1 MEHGYFMKKVLIAL
15 FLVVTVLYIFS
26 TQVFAKSNLDG
37 LGIIVNVKKCNLRSA
52 PDISKDNV
60 ISVLLKNETASLLDT
75 FISKGHLWYFVQT
88 TDYKGWLSASVSTLK
103 EKPIDFNQLDLIYKK
118 TLIHLEKEYP
128 AKYFNLYNKVKM
140 YYSKEEFD
148 ALLLDQSNIL
158 LQGEYLDK
166 LIFLASPVSIKTQ
179 NRQHKDAVP
188 LLVNQETLNNGKVFF
203 KKYKAYFLKAQKET
217 GVQANDIIA
226 ILNWES
232 RLGMYK
238 GKYDIF
244 KIFSNQYFHI
254 NEVEFE
260 LFQKGHYQKQGAMER
275 SRALKRLQKIKKRA
289 FNNLSQLL
297 IQAKNT
303 GFDPRIVKGSWA
315 GAIGIPQFMPASMS
329 YAVDG
334 DGDGLIDLNTVP
346 DSIFSVATYLKR
358 HKYKE
363 RGREYAFKRYNA
375 SDTYVRGVKLYS
387 DEFEKLMPQLCP
399 IE

>member
-1 MEHGYFMKKVLIAL
+1 MIKFLKTSFLIIFAM
-15 FLVVTVLYIFS
+15 YIFS
-26 TQVFAKSNLDG
+26 AQASAKFNLD
-37 LGIIVNVKKCNLRSA
+37 
-52 PDISKDNV
+52 
-60 ISVLLKNETASLLDT
+60 
-75 FISKGHLWYFVQT
+75 
-88 TDYKGWLSASVSTLK
+88 
-103 EKPIDFNQLDLIYKK
+103 EKAIDFNSSDLIYKK
-118 TLIHLEKEYP
+118 TSINLEKEYP
-128 AKYFNLYNKVKM
+128 DKYFNLYNKVKM

-148 ALLLDQSNIL
+148 DLLLDTSNIL
-158 LQGEYLDK
+158 LEGEYLDK
-166 LIFLASPVSIKTQ
+166 LVFLASPVSVKTQ
-179 NRQHKDAVP
+179 NRQLKDVVP

-203 KKYKAYFLKAQKET
+203 EKYKTHFLKAHKET
-217 GVQANDIIA
+217 GVQTNDIIA

-254 NEVEFE
+254 DEVEFE
-260 LFQKGHYQKQGAMER
+260 LFQKGHYQKQGAMDR
-275 SRALKRLQKIKKRA
+275 STALKRLQKIKKRA
-289 FNNLSQLL
+289 LNNLSQLL

-334 DGDGLIDLNTVP
+334 DKDGLIDLNTVP

-363 RGREYAFKRYNA
+363 RGREYAFKRYNH
-375 SDTYVRGVKLYS
+375 DDMYVRGVKLYA
-387 DEFEKLMPQLCP
+387 DEFEKLMFPFCP
-399 IE
+399 VQ

>member
-1 MEHGYFMKKVLIAL
+1 
-15 FLVVTVLYIFS
+15 
-26 TQVFAKSNLDG
+26 SN
-37 LGIIVNVKKCNLRSA
+37 
-52 PDISKDNV
+52 PDEEI
-60 ISVLLKNETASLLDT
+60 
-75 FISKGHLWYFVQT
+75 
-88 TDYKGWLSASVSTLK
+88 
-103 EKPIDFNQLDLIYKK
+103 IDFNLSDLIYKK
-118 TLIHLEKEYP
+118 TSINLEKEYP
-128 AKYFNLYNKVKM
+128 AKYLNLYNKVKM

-148 ALLLDQSNIL
+148 DLLLDTSNIL

-166 LIFLASPVSIKTQ
+166 LVFLASPVSVKTQ
-179 NRQHKDAVP
+179 NKQHKDAVP

-203 KKYKAYFLKAQKET
+203 EKYKAHFLKAQKET

-232 RLGMYK
+232 RLGMYR

-254 NEVEFE
+254 DEVEFE
-260 LFQKGHYQKQGAMER
+260 LFQKGDYQKQGAMDR
-275 SRALKRLQKIKKRA
+275 ATALKRLQKIKKRA
-289 FNNLSQLL
+289 LDNLSQLL
-297 IQAKNT
+297 IQAKHT

-363 RGREYAFKRYNA
+363 QGREYAFKRYNH
-375 SDTYVRGVKLYS
+375 DDMYVRGVKLYS
-387 DEFEKLMPQLCP
+387 DEFEKLMSQFCP

>member
-1 MEHGYFMKKVLIAL
+1 MIK
-15 FLVVTVLYIFS
+15 FLKTSFFIIFAMYIFS
-26 TQVFAKSNLDG
+26 AQASAKFNLD
-37 LGIIVNVKKCNLRSA
+37 
-52 PDISKDNV
+52 
-60 ISVLLKNETASLLDT
+60 
-75 FISKGHLWYFVQT
+75 
-88 TDYKGWLSASVSTLK
+88 
-103 EKPIDFNQLDLIYKK
+103 EKAIDFNSSDLIYKK
-118 TLIHLEKEYP
+118 TSINLEKEYP
-128 AKYFNLYNKVKM
+128 DKYFNLYNKVKM

-148 ALLLDQSNIL
+148 ALLLDQSNIIL
-158 LQGEYLDK
+158 EGEYLDK
-166 LIFLASPVSIKTQ
+166 LVFLASPVSVKMQ
-179 NRQHKDAVP
+179 SRQHKDVIP
-188 LLVNQETLNNGKVFF
+188 LLVNQETLNNGKIFF
-203 KKYKAYFLKAQKET
+203 EKHKEHFLKAQKET

-254 NEVEFE
+254 DEVEFE
-260 LFQKGHYQKQGAMER
+260 LFQKGHYQKQGAMDR
-275 SRALKRLQKIKKRA
+275 STALKRLQKIKKRA
-289 FNNLSQLL
+289 LNNLSQLL

-334 DGDGLIDLNTVP
+334 DKDGLIDLNTVP

-363 RGREYAFKRYNA
+363 RGREYAFKRYNH
-375 SDTYVRGVKLYS
+375 DDMYVRGVKLYS
-387 DEFEKLMPQLCP
+387 DEFEKLMFPFCP
-399 IE
+399 VQ